1 MVRHKNGET
10 SIADPPAHPYDRR
23 GSSQT
28 AMVVCESDEHPSPAN
43 VITSLRNVL
52 RVHHY
57 SGRTEE
63 AYVGWVR
70 RFIAFHNGRHPET
83 MGHVEIREF
92 VSDLAVRQKVS
103 PSTQDQALAAV
114 LFMFREVLH
123 QDMGWIHLII
133 RAKKPRR
140 LPVVMT
146 REEVRAVLAEMSG
159 VTRLM
164 AALLYGS
171 GLRLVECL
179 ELRVKDLEFAREI
192 IIVRGGKG
200 DKDRATLLP
209 QRLKDPLTRH
219 LLRVRNLYDRDREGT
234 PIRAALPDALLRK
247 YPNAGLD
254 WGWQF
259 VFPSAHAIEDV
270 ETGGLVRWHVHESTL
285 QRAVKE
291 AVRQSGI
298 TKPATC
304 HTFRHSFATHLLE
317 AGYNIRAVQKLLG
330 HKDIRTTMIYTHVV
344 GSKELGVR
352 SPIDTL

>member
-1 MVRHKNGET
+1 MRHKPGEAG
-10 SIADPPAHPYDRR
+10 IADRPVHSYDRR
-23 GSSQT
+23 SSSQT
-28 AMVVCESDEHPSPAN
+28 AMVVCDSDEPPACED
-43 VITSLRNVL
+43 VITAIRSVL

-57 SGRTEE
+57 SSRTEE

-70 RFIAFHNGRHPET
+70 RFIRFHKNRHPST

-92 VSDLAVRQKVS
+92 VSDLAVRQGVS
-103 PSTQDQALAAV
+103 PSTQDQALAAI

-123 QDMGWIHLII
+123 EDMGWVSLIV
-133 RAKKPRR
+133 RAKKPKR

-146 REEVRAVLAEMSG
+146 REEVRAVLAEMTG
-159 VTRLM
+159 VARLM
-164 AALLYGS
+164 ASLLYGS

-179 ELRVKDLEFAREI
+179 GLRVKDLEFSRGI

-209 QRLKDPLTRH
+209 ERLKDPLQRH
-219 LLRVRNLYDRDREGT
+219 LLRVRNLHDRDRTGT
-234 PIRAALPDALLRK
+234 PIRAALAASLLRK

-259 VFPSAHAIEDV
+259 VFPSAHAVADV
-270 ETGGLVRWHVHESTL
+270 ETGDLVRWHVHESTL

-330 HKDIRTTMIYTHVV
+330 HRDIRTTMIYTHIV

>member
-1 MVRHKNGET
+1 VVRHKSGEA
-10 SIADPPAHPYDRR
+10 SFADPPASTYDGR

-28 AMVVCESDEHPSPAN
+28 AMAVCESDEVPACEA
-43 VITSLRNVL
+43 VITSIRNVL

-70 RFIAFHNGRHPET
+70 RFIRFHENRHPAT
-83 MGHVEIREF
+83 MGHVEIRDF
-92 VSDLAVRQKVS
+92 ISDLAVKQGVS

-114 LFMFREVLH
+114 LFMFREVFH
-123 QDMGWIHLII
+123 QDMGWVNLII
-133 RAKKPRR
+133 RAKKPKR

-146 REEVRAVLAEMSG
+146 REEVRAVLAEMAG
-159 VTRLM
+159 TTRLM
-164 AALLYGS
+164 ASLLYGS

-179 ELRVKDLEFAREI
+179 ELRVKDLEFSRDI

-209 QRLKDPLTRH
+209 ERLKDPLQRH
-219 LLRVRNLYDRDREGT
+219 LLRLKSLYERDRACT
-234 PIRAALPDALLRK
+234 PIRAALPGALLRK

-259 VFPSAHAIEDV
+259 VFPSAQAVTDV
-270 ETGGLVRWHVHESTL
+270 ETGDLVRWHVHESTL

-298 TKPATC
+298 VKPATC

-330 HKDIRTTMIYTHVV
+330 HRDIRTTMIYTHVV

>member
-1 MVRHKNGET
+1 MERHEFGEA
-10 SIADPPAHPYDRR
+10 SIADAPVRLYERR
-23 GSSQT
+23 SSSQT
-28 AMVVCESDEHPSPAN
+28 AMVVCDSDESPPCENLITSIRN
-43 VITSLRNVL
+43 VI

-63 AYVGWVR
+63 AYVGWAR
-70 RFIAFHNGRHPET
+70 RFIAFHKNRHPAT
-83 MGHVEIREF
+83 MGHVEIRDF
-92 VSDLAVRQKVS
+92 ISDLAVRQGVS

-123 QDMGWIHLII
+123 QDMGWVHLII
-133 RAKKPRR
+133 RAKKPKH

-146 REEVRAVLAEMSG
+146 REEVRAVFAEMTG
-159 VTRLM
+159 VTRIM
-164 AALLYGS
+164 ASLLYGS

-179 ELRVKDLEFAREI
+179 ELRVKDLEFARDI

-209 QRLKDPLTRH
+209 ERLKDPLQRH
-219 LLRVRNLYDRDREGT
+219 LLRVRNLHERDRAGT
-234 PIRAALPDALLRK
+234 PIRAALPGALLRK

-259 VFPSAHAIEDV
+259 VFPSAQAVTDV
-270 ETGGLVRWHVHESTL
+270 ETGDLVRYHAHESTL

-298 TKPATC
+298 TKPASC

-317 AGYNIRAVQKLLG
+317 SGYNIRTVQKLLG

-344 GSKELGVR
+344 GGKELGVR